1 MRKLL
6 SVLALGL
13 LVPHGTWAKDNL
25 ASQPTDLPALEITAD
40 LKISQTEYHL
50 ETGKAYR
57 LVIKSDGGEEFSLR
71 APDFFRNIW
80 LNGIETDGVSVMAQS
95 IYSLDF
101 EDAAEVTILFV
112 PIRPGKYDY
121 FVHGYENRGLAG
133 AFVVD

>member
-1 MRKLL
+1 MRILL
-6 SVLALGL
+6 AALAIGL
-13 LVPHGTWAKDNL
+13 LVPFGAWAKDNL
-25 ASQPTDLPALEITAD
+25 ASKPTDLPVLEIGSD

-80 LNGIETDGVSVMAQS
+80 LNGVETDGVSVMAQS

-121 FVHGYENRGLAG
+121 WVHGFENRGLAG
-133 AFVVD
+133 AFIVD